1 MRSIGSRVG
10 TVSGKV
16 PIGTGAMELGLIT
29 CRFLSSVDGTQ
40 EGEMIQLQSTQ
51 IVSKNCLIP
60 NWSLRTQNFWKVKVK
75 KGKAG
80 KAGGGPLAPAA
91 WGGAFYNGSA
101 SFFSNFPPATQGRL
115 ALSQVQYE

>member
-1 MRSIGSRVG
+1 M
-10 TVSGKV
+10 
-16 PIGTGAMELGLIT
+16 
-29 CRFLSSVDGTQ
+29 DGTQ

-60 NWSLRTQNFWKVKVK
+60 NWKVKVK
-75 KGKAG
+75 KGQAG